1 MTSQKV
7 WLSKAGKAR
16 LQLGCQQTTANSNK
30 VCNKLPK
37 WRCVVQCAAS
47 HAAAAKCYWLLGYIL
62 TVHAASSD
70 NLGTSDKKKLSGGAV
85 SSV

>member
-1 MTSQKV
+1 
-7 WLSKAGKAR
+7 
-16 LQLGCQQTTANSNK
+16 
-30 VCNKLPK
+30 
-37 WRCVVQCAAS
+37 
-47 HAAAAKCYWLLGYIL
+47 L